1 MVPWALQKSP
11 SYLQRAKGSF
21 LGAPSPP
28 SSLLLRLSGLGRLTL
43 VQKMGLRPFL
53 PSNRPRTVKMPGNQE
68 RGSVPFGETEDL
80 CITSNQCVG
89 GSNTYHKQNRSQE
102 SEGGEQTDQKI
113 IKRHVCVR
121 SQRDWEESKV
131 TSG

>member
-1 MVPWALQKSP
+1 
-11 SYLQRAKGSF
+11 
-21 LGAPSPP
+21 
-28 SSLLLRLSGLGRLTL
+28 
-43 VQKMGLRPFL
+43 
-53 PSNRPRTVKMPGNQE
+53 MPGNQE

-113 IKRHVCVR
+113 IKRHVCVFAER
-121 SQRDWEESKV
+121 LEGVKGHEWLKLASFQHDIQIV
-131 TSG
+131 TEGERNCER